1 MACALKKGL
10 RAQLRGG
17 VIAFAKF
24 IAILF
29 PFYFFVSFA
38 VLPANSQMLDALEAW
53 KNRDK
58 SQPSQPAKKPQKATP
73 PVAKSK
79 PKQERVTLPDDV
91 PVPVISPR
99 SLQRPPSDLMRE
111 AGVIIPDGQWS
122 SVGDPNLSYLNMI
135 SEDERRVHLM
145 LIRKMR
151 EEELIKYD
159 PNFGVSPERF
169 ARMFNDTKR
178 IYELGKRKAPTLSY
192 SDKKN
197 LDTLNTYFQA
207 GTWGLAGTVITTG
220 GVIAGTVVSAPVVV
234 TTAIVVSL
242 AGGTVIE
249 HLKQS
254 GEETSDQDK
263 LSEAGRK
270 AAVSTAISALSL
282 GMPDTGDES
291 GAAAE
296 GMTETFNNLV
306 NFPDEYNSMEEEY
319 RKALQNRRPYVLL
332 DSAGKVTAHSY
343 NQFGNSGFQV
353 ILVPEQTPR

>member
-1 MACALKKGL
+1 MACASKNGP

-17 VIAFAKF
+17 VVAWAKLM
-24 IAILF
+24 AILF
-29 PFYFFVSFA
+29 PFYFFVPFA
-38 VLPANSQMLDALEAW
+38 ILPANSQMLDALEAW

-58 SQPSQPAKKPQKATP
+58 SQPTTPAKKPQKAKP
-73 PVAKSK
+73 PVAESK
-79 PKQERVTLPDDV
+79 PKQERFTLPDDV
-91 PVPVISPR
+91 PIPVISPR
-99 SLQRPPSDLMRE
+99 SLQRPPSDLLRE
-111 AGVIIPDGQWS
+111 DSVIIPDGQWS
-122 SVGDPNLSYLNMI
+122 SIGDPNLSYLNMI
-135 SEDERRVHLM
+135 SEDEQRVHLM

-151 EEELIKYD
+151 QEELIKYD

-169 ARMFNDTKR
+169 ERMFNDAKR

-197 LDTLNTYFQA
+197 LDTINTYFQA
-207 GTWGLAGTVITTG
+207 GTWGLAGTVIVSG
-220 GVIAGTVVSAPVVV
+220 GVIAGAVVSAPVVV

-242 AGGTVIE
+242 VGGTVIE

-254 GEETSDQDK
+254 GEEMSDQEK

-291 GAAAE
+291 GTVDE
-296 GMTETFNNLV
+296 GIAETFNSLV
-306 NFPDEYNSMEEEY
+306 NFPDEYNSIKEEY

-332 DSAGKVTAHSY
+332 DKAGKVTAHSY
-343 NQFGNSGFQV
+343 SQFGNSGLQV